1 MVTAATA
8 VSLPIEGSGST
19 SIPIYLY
26 DRADGS
32 LVLLSDNCKS
42 SGNSGILILYKRC
55 NDSLDDA
62 RCTIFLRTLSRTLHT
77 N

>member
-8 VSLPIEGSGST
+8 ASLLIEGSGST

-32 LVLLSDNCKS
+32 LVLLSDKS

-55 NDSLDDA
+55 NDSRDDA
-62 RCTIFLRTLSRTLHT
+62 WCTIFLRTLSRTLHT